1 MPSYFFSLLYLVALL
16 LLLWQAFRMM
26 FKSLSSVNRLST
38 KDQRS
43 NDDRT
48 GRVTV
53 HPELLNKE
61 GRITDEDLLTVRF
74 SNDLDPPNSSTRTT
88 E

>member
-1 MPSYFFSLLYLVALL
+1 MLKGFS
-16 LLLWQAFRMM
+16 AFSVFSRERD
-26 FKSLSSVNRLST
+26 KSFE
-38 KDQRS
+38 
-43 NDDRT
+43 DRT
-48 GRVTV
+48 GRLTI

-74 SNDLDPPNSSTRTT
+74 SNDLDLDSSNSSERTN